1 MTSEKHSHVL
11 LYIAKKLTVHLLE
24 QQFFPAEDYVQ
35 VFVLKYIATWLIR
48 YLETDRKSVV

>member
-1 MTSEKHSHVL
+1 MTSEKHSHVF

-24 QQFFPAEDYVQ
+24 QQFFPAEHYVQ

-48 YLETDRKSVV
+48 YLETH